1 MSFNLVKNPWIKVVE
16 KESGHETKVSLEEA
30 FRNSQKYLCLSGDM
44 KFQDLAVMRFMLAI
58 LTTVYTRFDADDNPY
73 EWIELDDDMRF
84 VRLVDEYDEDDLFDT
99 WEKLYSQGHFSD
111 AVVEYL
117 YKNIDAFDMFGER
130 PFYQVTGKEYD
141 SFATKPISTGK
152 GTVSVRQINRRI
164 SESNNSPSLFS
175 PRSAQKKDSFFMDE
189 LVRWIIT
196 YQNYTGT
203 TDKTKINLK
212 EKVSNS
218 AGWLYKLSPVYADGD
233 SLFETL
239 LLNLVLVNQIDRE
252 NYVNQVPVWEN
263 DSLEGYVE
271 SIKRLMPPGN
281 IAALYTTWSRLMHI
295 EWEDDKPAIYVA
307 GLPALSNTNAF
318 IEPMTIWRND
328 KDDVT
333 PAARSIKS
341 SNVNKAMWRDFGM
354 YINVDGKEDRKEPG
368 IVAWLREL
376 KENDCIDRGKLLSL
390 DSVSVIS
397 DGNATSQAPA
407 IEVFDD
413 MNINASVFFDKG
425 ENRWPR
431 RIEDTIVTTQN
442 VADDYIKMVN
452 KVGLIR
458 FHGDNRQAGSFSKK
472 YGLVFYDGLNVPFKN
487 WLSGLKDSDN
497 RDEKIAEWKN
507 TLKQIVSDSLNDF
520 MKGATHS
527 EIVGSFDKNDKI
539 NNIFT
544 AVSLFK
550 HNMYEKLE

>member
-1 MSFNLVKNPWIKVVE
+1 MSFNLVKDPWIKVVE
-16 KESGHETKVSLEEA
+16 KKSGHEIIVSLRDA
-30 FRNSQKYLCLSGDM
+30 FRNSHNYLCLSGDM
-44 KFQDLAVMRFMLAI
+44 KCQDLSVLRFMLAI

-73 EWIELDDDMRF
+73 EWIELDDHMGF
-84 VRLVDEYDEDDLFDT
+84 TRLVDEYEEDDLFDT
-99 WEKLYSQGHFSD
+99 WEKLYGQGHFSD
-111 AVVEYL
+111 AVIEYL

-130 PFYQVTGKEYD
+130 PFYQVTREEYD
-141 SFATKPISTGK
+141 SFVTEKISTGK

-175 PRSAQKKDSFFMDE
+175 PKSEQKKDSFSMDE

-203 TDKTKINLK
+203 ADKTKMKGMKDSI
-212 EKVSNS
+212 SS
-218 AGWLYKLSPVYADGD
+218 GWLYKLSPVYADGN

-239 LLNLVLVNQIDRE
+239 VLNLVLVNQIDRD

-263 DSLEGYVE
+263 DSLDGYVE
-271 SIKRLMPPGN
+271 SIKRLVPPDN

-295 EWEDDKPAIYVA
+295 EWEDDKPTIYVV
-307 GLPALSNTNAF
+307 GLPVLDNKNAF
-318 IEPMTIWRND
+318 IEPMTVWMNK
-328 KDDVT
+328 KDNIVPDT
-333 PAARSIKS
+333 RSNKS
-341 SNVNKAMWRDFGM
+341 VNKAMWRDFGM
-354 YINVDGKEDRKEPG
+354 YVNAEGKEDRREPG

-376 KENDCIDRGKLLSL
+376 KENGCIDRMKLLSL
-390 DSVSVIS
+390 DSIFVIR
-397 DGNATSQAPA
+397 DGSPSNTP
-407 IEVFDD
+407 ILEVFND
-413 MNINASVFFDKG
+413 MNINASVLFDEG

-431 RIEDTIVTTQN
+431 RIEDTIATTQN
-442 VADDYIKMVN
+442 VANDYIKMVK

-458 FHGDNRQAGSFSKK
+458 FHGDNKQAGSFSEK
-472 YGLVFYDGLNVPFKN
+472 YGLAFYDGLNVPFKN

-497 RDEKIAEWKN
+497 RDEKISEWKN

-520 MKGATHS
+520 MKGAVRS
-527 EIVGSFDKNDKI
+527 EIVGSFGKNDKI

-550 HNMYEKLE
+550 NKMYKKLK

>member
-16 KESGHETKVSLEEA
+16 KESGHETKVSLEDA

-84 VRLVDEYDEDDLFDT
+84 VRLVDEYDEDDLLDT
-99 WEKLYSQGHFSD
+99 WEKLYGQGHFSD

-141 SFATKPISTGK
+141 SFVTEKISTGK
-152 GTVSVRQINRRI
+152 GTVSVKQINRRI

-175 PRSAQKKDSFFMDE
+175 PKSEQKKDSFSMDE

-203 TDKTKINLK
+203 ADKTKMKGMKDSI
-212 EKVSNS
+212 SS
-218 AGWLYKLSPVYADGD
+218 GWLYKLSPVYADGN

-239 LLNLVLVNQIDRE
+239 VLNLVLVNQIDRD

-263 DSLEGYVE
+263 DSLDGYVE
-271 SIKRLMPPGN
+271 SIKRLVSPDN

-295 EWEDDKPAIYVA
+295 EWEDDKPTIYVV
-307 GLPALSNTNAF
+307 GLPVLDNKNAF
-318 IEPMTIWRND
+318 IEPMTVWTNK
-328 KDDVT
+328 KDDIVPYT
-333 PAARSIKS
+333 RSKK
-341 SNVNKAMWRDFGM
+341 NVNKAMWRDFGM
-354 YINVDGKEDRKEPG
+354 YVNADGKEDRREPG

-376 KENDCIDRGKLLSL
+376 KENGCIDRMKLLSL
-390 DSVSVIS
+390 DSIFVIS
-397 DGNATSQAPA
+397 DGSASNTP
-407 IEVFDD
+407 IMEVFND
-413 MNINASVFFDKG
+413 MNINASVLFDEG

-472 YGLVFYDGLNVPFKN
+472 YGLGFYDGLNVPFKN

-550 HNMYEKLE
+550 RNMYEKLE

>member
-16 KESGHETKVSLEEA
+16 KESGHETKVSLEDA

-84 VRLVDEYDEDDLFDT
+84 VRLVDEYDEDDLLDT
-99 WEKLYSQGHFSD
+99 WEKLYGQGHFSD

-141 SFATKPISTGK
+141 SFVTEKISTGK
-152 GTVSVRQINRRI
+152 GTVSVKQINRRI

-175 PRSAQKKDSFFMDE
+175 PKSEQKKDSFSMDE

-203 TDKTKINLK
+203 ADKTKMKGMKDSI
-212 EKVSNS
+212 SS
-218 AGWLYKLSPVYADGD
+218 GWLYKLSPVYADGN

-239 LLNLVLVNQIDRE
+239 VLNLVLVNQIDRD

-263 DSLEGYVE
+263 DSLDGYVE
-271 SIKRLMPPGN
+271 SIKRLVSPDN

-295 EWEDDKPAIYVA
+295 EWEDDKPTIYVV
-307 GLPALSNTNAF
+307 GLPVLDNKNAF
-318 IEPMTIWRND
+318 IEPMTVWTNK
-328 KDDVT
+328 KDDIVPYT
-333 PAARSIKS
+333 RSKK
-341 SNVNKAMWRDFGM
+341 NVNKAMWRDFGM
-354 YINVDGKEDRKEPG
+354 YVNADGKEDRREPG

-376 KENDCIDRGKLLSL
+376 KENGCIDRMKLLSL
-390 DSVSVIS
+390 DSIFVIS
-397 DGNATSQAPA
+397 DGSASNTP
-407 IEVFDD
+407 IMEVFND
-413 MNINASVFFDKG
+413 MNINASVLFDEG

-472 YGLVFYDGLNVPFKN
+472 YGLGFYDGLNVPFKN

-507 TLKQIVSDSLNDF
+507 TLKRIVSDSLNDF

-550 HNMYEKLE
+550 RNMYEKLE

>member
-16 KESGHETKVSLEEA
+16 KESGHETKVSLEDA

-84 VRLVDEYDEDDLFDT
+84 VRLVDEYDEDDLLDT
-99 WEKLYSQGHFSD
+99 WEKLYGQGHFSD

-141 SFATKPISTGK
+141 SFVTEKISTGK
-152 GTVSVRQINRRI
+152 GTVSVKQINRRI

-175 PRSAQKKDSFFMDE
+175 PKSEQKKDSFSMDE

-203 TDKTKINLK
+203 ADKTKMKGMKDSI
-212 EKVSNS
+212 SS
-218 AGWLYKLSPVYADGD
+218 GWLYKLSPVYADGN

-239 LLNLVLVNQIDRE
+239 VLNLVLVNQIDRD

-263 DSLEGYVE
+263 DSLDGYVE
-271 SIKRLMPPGN
+271 SIKRLVSPDN

-295 EWEDDKPAIYVA
+295 EWEDDKPTIYIV
-307 GLPALSNTNAF
+307 GLPVLDNKNAF
-318 IEPMTIWRND
+318 IEPMTVWTNK
-328 KDDVT
+328 KDDIVPYT
-333 PAARSIKS
+333 RSKK
-341 SNVNKAMWRDFGM
+341 NVNKAMWRDFGM
-354 YINVDGKEDRKEPG
+354 YVNADGKEDRREPG

-376 KENDCIDRGKLLSL
+376 KENGCIDRMKLLSL
-390 DSVSVIS
+390 DSIFVIS
-397 DGNATSQAPA
+397 DGSASNTP
-407 IEVFDD
+407 IMEVFND
-413 MNINASVFFDKG
+413 MNINASVLFDEG

-472 YGLVFYDGLNVPFKN
+472 YGLGFYDGLNVPFKN

-507 TLKQIVSDSLNDF
+507 TLKRIVSDSLNDF

-550 HNMYEKLE
+550 RNMYEKLE

>member
-16 KESGHETKVSLEEA
+16 KESGHETKVSLEDA

-84 VRLVDEYDEDDLFDT
+84 VRLVDEYDEDDLLDT
-99 WEKLYSQGHFSD
+99 WEKLYGQGYFSD

-141 SFATKPISTGK
+141 SFATKK
-152 GTVSVRQINRRI
+152 GTVSVKQINRRI

-175 PRSAQKKDSFFMDE
+175 PRSEQKKDFFSLDE

-203 TDKTKINLK
+203 ADKTKINLK
-212 EKVSNS
+212 GTNS

-252 NYVNQVPVWEN
+252 KYVNQVPVWEN

-307 GLPALSNTNAF
+307 GLPALSNANAF
-318 IEPMTIWRND
+318 IEPMTIWTNK
-328 KDDVT
+328 KDDIVPDT
-333 PAARSIKS
+333 RSKK
-341 SNVNKAMWRDFGM
+341 NVNKAMWRDFGM
-354 YINVDGKEDRKEPG
+354 YVNADGKEDRREPG

-376 KENDCIDRGKLLSL
+376 KENGCIDRMKLLSL
-390 DSVSVIS
+390 DSIFVIS
-397 DGNATSQAPA
+397 DGSASNTP
-407 IEVFDD
+407 IMEVFND
-413 MNINASVFFDKG
+413 MNINASVLFDEG

-472 YGLVFYDGLNVPFKN
+472 YGLGFYDGLNVPFKN

-550 HNMYEKLE
+550 RNMYEKLE

>member
-16 KESGHETKVSLEEA
+16 KESGHETKVSLEDA
-30 FRNSQKYLCLSGDM
+30 FRNSQKYLCLSVDM

-84 VRLVDEYDEDDLFDT
+84 VRLVDEYDEDDLLDT
-99 WEKLYSQGHFSD
+99 WEKLYGQGHFSD

-141 SFATKPISTGK
+141 SFVTEKISTGK
-152 GTVSVRQINRRI
+152 GTVSVKQINRRI

-175 PRSAQKKDSFFMDE
+175 PKSEQKKDSFSMDE

-203 TDKTKINLK
+203 ADKTKMKGMKDSI
-212 EKVSNS
+212 SS
-218 AGWLYKLSPVYADGD
+218 GWLYKLSPVYADGN

-239 LLNLVLVNQIDRE
+239 VLNLVLVNQIDRD

-263 DSLEGYVE
+263 DSLDGYVE
-271 SIKRLMPPGN
+271 SIKRLVSPDN

-295 EWEDDKPAIYVA
+295 EWEDDKPTIYVV
-307 GLPALSNTNAF
+307 GLPVLDNKNAF
-318 IEPMTIWRND
+318 IEPMTVWTNK
-328 KDDVT
+328 KDDIVPYT
-333 PAARSIKS
+333 RSKK
-341 SNVNKAMWRDFGM
+341 NVNKAMWRDFGM
-354 YINVDGKEDRKEPG
+354 YVNADGKEDRREPG

-376 KENDCIDRGKLLSL
+376 KENGCIDRMKLLSL
-390 DSVSVIS
+390 DSIFVIS
-397 DGNATSQAPA
+397 DGSASNTP
-407 IEVFDD
+407 IMEVFND
-413 MNINASVFFDKG
+413 MNINASVLFDEG

-472 YGLVFYDGLNVPFKN
+472 YGLGFYDGLNVPFKN

-497 RDEKIAEWKN
+497 RDENIAEWKN
-507 TLKQIVSDSLNDF
+507 TLKRIVSDSLNDF

-550 HNMYEKLE
+550 RNMYEKLE

>member
-1 MSFNLVKNPWIKVVE
+1 
-16 KESGHETKVSLEEA
+16 
-30 FRNSQKYLCLSGDM
+30 
-44 KFQDLAVMRFMLAI
+44 
-58 LTTVYTRFDADDNPY
+58 
-73 EWIELDDDMRF
+73 
-84 VRLVDEYDEDDLFDT
+84 
-99 WEKLYSQGHFSD
+99 
-111 AVVEYL
+111 
-117 YKNIDAFDMFGER
+117 
-130 PFYQVTGKEYD
+130 
-141 SFATKPISTGK
+141 
-152 GTVSVRQINRRI
+152 
-164 SESNNSPSLFS
+164 
-175 PRSAQKKDSFFMDE
+175 
-189 LVRWIIT
+189 
-196 YQNYTGT
+196 
-203 TDKTKINLK
+203 
-212 EKVSNS
+212 
-218 AGWLYKLSPVYADGD
+218 
-233 SLFETL
+233 
-239 LLNLVLVNQIDRE
+239 
-252 NYVNQVPVWEN
+252 
-263 DSLEGYVE
+263 
-271 SIKRLMPPGN
+271 
-281 IAALYTTWSRLMHI
+281 
-295 EWEDDKPAIYVA
+295 
-307 GLPALSNTNAF
+307 
-318 IEPMTIWRND
+318 
-328 KDDVT
+328 
-333 PAARSIKS
+333 
-341 SNVNKAMWRDFGM
+341 M

-376 KENDCIDRGKLLSL
+376 KENDCIDRGKLISL

-550 HNMYEKLE
+550 RNMYEKLE

>member
-16 KESGHETKVSLEEA
+16 KESGHETKVSLEDA

-84 VRLVDEYDEDDLFDT
+84 VRIVDEYDEDDLLDT
-99 WEKLYSQGHFSD
+99 WEKLYGQGHFSD

-141 SFATKPISTGK
+141 SFVTEKISTGK
-152 GTVSVRQINRRI
+152 GTVSVKQINRRI

-175 PRSAQKKDSFFMDE
+175 PKSEQKKDSFSMDE

-203 TDKTKINLK
+203 ADKTKMKGMKDSI
-212 EKVSNS
+212 SS
-218 AGWLYKLSPVYADGD
+218 GWLYKLSPVYADGN

-239 LLNLVLVNQIDRE
+239 VLNLVLVNQIDRD

-263 DSLEGYVE
+263 DSLDGYVE
-271 SIKRLMPPGN
+271 SIKRLVSPDN

-295 EWEDDKPAIYVA
+295 EWEDDKPTIYVV
-307 GLPALSNTNAF
+307 GLPVLDNKNAF
-318 IEPMTIWRND
+318 IEPMTVWTNK
-328 KDDVT
+328 KDDIVPYT
-333 PAARSIKS
+333 RSKK
-341 SNVNKAMWRDFGM
+341 NVNKAMWRDFGM
-354 YINVDGKEDRKEPG
+354 YVNADGKEDRREPG

-376 KENDCIDRGKLLSL
+376 KENGCIDRMKLLSL
-390 DSVSVIS
+390 DSIFVIS
-397 DGNATSQAPA
+397 DGSASNTP
-407 IEVFDD
+407 IMEVFND
-413 MNINASVFFDKG
+413 MNINASVLFDEG

-472 YGLVFYDGLNVPFKN
+472 YGLGFYDGLNVPFKN

-550 HNMYEKLE
+550 RNMYEKLE

>member
-16 KESGHETKVSLEEA
+16 KESGHETKVSLEDA

-84 VRLVDEYDEDDLFDT
+84 VRLVDEYDEDDLLDT
-99 WEKLYSQGHFSD
+99 WEKLYGQGHFSD

-141 SFATKPISTGK
+141 SFVTEKISTGK
-152 GTVSVRQINRRI
+152 GTVSVKQINRRI

-175 PRSAQKKDSFFMDE
+175 PKSEQKKDSFSMDE

-203 TDKTKINLK
+203 ADKTKMKGMKDSI
-212 EKVSNS
+212 SS
-218 AGWLYKLSPVYADGD
+218 GWLYKLSPVYADGN

-239 LLNLVLVNQIDRE
+239 VLNLVLVNQIDRD

-263 DSLEGYVE
+263 DSLDGYVE
-271 SIKRLMPPGN
+271 SIKRLVSPDN

-295 EWEDDKPAIYVA
+295 EWEDDKPTIYVV
-307 GLPALSNTNAF
+307 GLPVLDNKNAF
-318 IEPMTIWRND
+318 IEPMTVWTNK
-328 KDDVT
+328 KDDIVPYT
-333 PAARSIKS
+333 RSKK
-341 SNVNKAMWRDFGM
+341 NVNKAMWRDFGM
-354 YINVDGKEDRKEPG
+354 YVNADGKEDRREPG

-376 KENDCIDRGKLLSL
+376 KENGCIDRMKLLSL
-390 DSVSVIS
+390 DSIFVIS
-397 DGNATSQAPA
+397 DGSASNTP
-407 IEVFDD
+407 IMEVFND
-413 MNINASVFFDKG
+413 MNINASVLFDEG

-472 YGLVFYDGLNVPFKN
+472 YGLGFYDGLNVPFKN

-507 TLKQIVSDSLNDF
+507 ALKQIVSDSLNDF

-550 HNMYEKLE
+550 RNMYEKLE

>member
-16 KESGHETKVSLEEA
+16 KESGHETKVSLEDA

-84 VRLVDEYDEDDLFDT
+84 VRLVDEYDEDDLLDT
-99 WEKLYSQGHFSD
+99 WEKLYGQGHFSD

-141 SFATKPISTGK
+141 SFVTEKISTGK
-152 GTVSVRQINRRI
+152 GTVSVKQINRRI

-175 PRSAQKKDSFFMDE
+175 PKSEQKKDSFSMDE

-203 TDKTKINLK
+203 ADKTKMKGMKDSI
-212 EKVSNS
+212 SS
-218 AGWLYKLSPVYADGD
+218 GWLYKLSPVYADGN

-239 LLNLVLVNQIDRE
+239 VLNLVLVNQIDRD

-263 DSLEGYVE
+263 DSLDGYVE
-271 SIKRLMPPGN
+271 SIKRLVSPDN

-295 EWEDDKPAIYVA
+295 EWEDDKPTIYIV
-307 GLPALSNTNAF
+307 GLPVLDNKNAF
-318 IEPMTIWRND
+318 IEPMTVWTNK
-328 KDDVT
+328 KDDIVPYT
-333 PAARSIKS
+333 RSKK
-341 SNVNKAMWRDFGM
+341 NVNKAMWRDFGM
-354 YINVDGKEDRKEPG
+354 YVNADGKEDRREPG

-376 KENDCIDRGKLLSL
+376 KENGCIDRMKLLSL
-390 DSVSVIS
+390 DSIFVIS
-397 DGNATSQAPA
+397 DGSASNTP
-407 IEVFDD
+407 IMEVFND
-413 MNINASVFFDKG
+413 MNINASVLFDEG

-442 VADDYIKMVN
+442 VADDYSKMVN

-472 YGLVFYDGLNVPFKN
+472 YGLGFYDGLNVPFKN

-507 TLKQIVSDSLNDF
+507 TLKRIVSDSLNDF

-550 HNMYEKLE
+550 RNMYEKLE

>member
-16 KESGHETKVSLEEA
+16 KESGHETKVSLEDA

-84 VRLVDEYDEDDLFDT
+84 VRLVDEYDEDDLLDT
-99 WEKLYSQGHFSD
+99 WEKLYGQGHFSD

-117 YKNIDAFDMFGER
+117 YKNMDAFDMFGER

-141 SFATKPISTGK
+141 SFATKK
-152 GTVSVRQINRRI
+152 GTVSVKQINRRI

-175 PRSAQKKDSFFMDE
+175 PKSEQKKDSFSMDE

-203 TDKTKINLK
+203 ADKTKMKGMKDSI
-212 EKVSNS
+212 SS
-218 AGWLYKLSPVYADGD
+218 GWLYKLSPVYADGN

-239 LLNLVLVNQIDRE
+239 VLNLVLVNQIDRD

-263 DSLEGYVE
+263 DSLDGYVE
-271 SIKRLMPPGN
+271 SIKRLVSPDN

-295 EWEDDKPAIYVA
+295 EWEDDKPTIYVV
-307 GLPALSNTNAF
+307 GLPVLDNKNAF
-318 IEPMTIWRND
+318 IEPMTVWTNK
-328 KDDVT
+328 KDDIVPYT
-333 PAARSIKS
+333 RSKK
-341 SNVNKAMWRDFGM
+341 NVNKAMWRDFGM
-354 YINVDGKEDRKEPG
+354 YVNADGKEDRREPG

-376 KENDCIDRGKLLSL
+376 KENGCIDRMKLLSL
-390 DSVSVIS
+390 DSIFVIS
-397 DGNATSQAPA
+397 DGSASNTP
-407 IEVFDD
+407 IMEVFND
-413 MNINASVFFDKG
+413 MNINASVLFDEG

-472 YGLVFYDGLNVPFKN
+472 YGLGFYDGLNVPFKN

-550 HNMYEKLE
+550 RNMYEKLE

>member
-16 KESGHETKVSLEEA
+16 KESGYETKVSLEDA

-84 VRLVDEYDEDDLFDT
+84 VRLVDEYDEDDLLDT
-99 WEKLYSQGHFSD
+99 WEKLYGQGHFSD

-141 SFATKPISTGK
+141 SFVTEKISTGK
-152 GTVSVRQINRRI
+152 GTVSVKQINRRI

-175 PRSAQKKDSFFMDE
+175 PKSEQKKDSFSMDE

-203 TDKTKINLK
+203 ADKTKMKGMKDSI
-212 EKVSNS
+212 SS
-218 AGWLYKLSPVYADGD
+218 GWLYKLSPVYADGN

-239 LLNLVLVNQIDRE
+239 VLNLVLVNQIDRD

-263 DSLEGYVE
+263 DSLDGYVE
-271 SIKRLMPPGN
+271 SIKRLVSPDN
-281 IAALYTTWSRLMHI
+281 IAALYTTWLRLMHI
-295 EWEDDKPAIYVA
+295 EWEDDKPTIYVV
-307 GLPALSNTNAF
+307 GLPVLDNKNAF
-318 IEPMTIWRND
+318 IEPMTVWTNK
-328 KDDVT
+328 KDDIVPYT
-333 PAARSIKS
+333 RSKK
-341 SNVNKAMWRDFGM
+341 NVNKAMWRDFGM
-354 YINVDGKEDRKEPG
+354 YVNADGKEDRREPG

-376 KENDCIDRGKLLSL
+376 KENGCIDRMKLLSL
-390 DSVSVIS
+390 DSIFVIS
-397 DGNATSQAPA
+397 DGSASNTP
-407 IEVFDD
+407 IMEVFND
-413 MNINASVFFDKG
+413 MNINASVLFDEG

-472 YGLVFYDGLNVPFKN
+472 YGLGFYDGLNVPFKN

-550 HNMYEKLE
+550 RNMYEKLE

>member
-16 KESGHETKVSLEEA
+16 KESGHETKVSLEDA

-84 VRLVDEYDEDDLFDT
+84 VRLVDEYDEDDLLDT
-99 WEKLYSQGHFSD
+99 WEKLYGQGHFSD

-117 YKNIDAFDMFGER
+117 YKNIDAFDMFSER

-141 SFATKPISTGK
+141 SFVTEKISTGK
-152 GTVSVRQINRRI
+152 GTVSVKQINRRI

-175 PRSAQKKDSFFMDE
+175 PKSEQKKDSFSMDE

-203 TDKTKINLK
+203 ADKTKMKGMKDSI
-212 EKVSNS
+212 SS
-218 AGWLYKLSPVYADGD
+218 GWLYKLSPVYADGN

-239 LLNLVLVNQIDRE
+239 VLNLVLVNQIDRD

-263 DSLEGYVE
+263 DSLDGYVE
-271 SIKRLMPPGN
+271 SIKRLVSPDN

-295 EWEDDKPAIYVA
+295 EWEDDKPTIYVV
-307 GLPALSNTNAF
+307 GLPVLDNKNAF
-318 IEPMTIWRND
+318 IEPMTVWTNK
-328 KDDVT
+328 KDDIVPYT
-333 PAARSIKS
+333 RSKK
-341 SNVNKAMWRDFGM
+341 NVNKAMWRDFGM
-354 YINVDGKEDRKEPG
+354 YVNADGKEDRREPG

-376 KENDCIDRGKLLSL
+376 KENGCIDRMKLLSL
-390 DSVSVIS
+390 DSIFVIS
-397 DGNATSQAPA
+397 DGSASNTP
-407 IEVFDD
+407 IMEVFND
-413 MNINASVFFDKG
+413 MNINASVLFDEG

-472 YGLVFYDGLNVPFKN
+472 YGLGFYDGLNVPFKN

-507 TLKQIVSDSLNDF
+507 TLKRIVSDSLNDF

-550 HNMYEKLE
+550 RNMYEKLE

>member
-16 KESGHETKVSLEEA
+16 KESGYETKVSLEDA

-84 VRLVDEYDEDDLFDT
+84 VRLVDEYDEDDLLDT
-99 WEKLYSQGHFSD
+99 WEKLYGQGHFSD

-141 SFATKPISTGK
+141 SFVTEKISTGK
-152 GTVSVRQINRRI
+152 GTVSVKQINRRI

-175 PRSAQKKDSFFMDE
+175 PKSEQKKDSFSMDE

-203 TDKTKINLK
+203 ADKTKMKGMKDSI
-212 EKVSNS
+212 SS
-218 AGWLYKLSPVYADGD
+218 GWLYKLSPVYADGN

-239 LLNLVLVNQIDRE
+239 VLNLVLVNQIDRD

-263 DSLEGYVE
+263 DSLDGYVE
-271 SIKRLMPPGN
+271 SIKRLVSPDN

-295 EWEDDKPAIYVA
+295 EWEDDKPTIYVV
-307 GLPALSNTNAF
+307 GLPVLDNKNAF
-318 IEPMTIWRND
+318 IEPMTVWTNK
-328 KDDVT
+328 KDDIVPYT
-333 PAARSIKS
+333 RSKK
-341 SNVNKAMWRDFGM
+341 NVNKAMWRDFGM
-354 YINVDGKEDRKEPG
+354 YVNADGKEDRREPG

-376 KENDCIDRGKLLSL
+376 KENGCIDRMKLLSL
-390 DSVSVIS
+390 DSIFVIS
-397 DGNATSQAPA
+397 DGSASNTP
-407 IEVFDD
+407 IMEVFND
-413 MNINASVFFDKG
+413 MNINASVLFDEG

-472 YGLVFYDGLNVPFKN
+472 YGLGFYDGLNVPFKN

-550 HNMYEKLE
+550 RNMYEKLE